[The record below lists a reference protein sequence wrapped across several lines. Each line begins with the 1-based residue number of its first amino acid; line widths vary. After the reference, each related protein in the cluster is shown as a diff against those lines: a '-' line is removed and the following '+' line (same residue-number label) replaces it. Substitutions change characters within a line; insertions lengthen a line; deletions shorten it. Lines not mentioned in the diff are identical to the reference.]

1 MALAGYVVA
10 GVVQY
15 KLAKPGSFACNDAD
29 FSPAGAQLSHV
40 MWCALRAATA
50 PAHAPLRAH
59 ARGGFVAHRS
69 AGASAAQHA
78 HLHPGAAA
86 SLHTL
91 AYPRSRML
99 TRLPPPR
106 HRRVYYAQKF
116 LEFGDTLFFI
126 LRTRFRQLTLL
137 HVYHHVS
144 ITLITAL
151 FLRYDV
157 NGDNYLPAAA
167 NSFVHVL
174 MYSHYLAAAFGVD
187 TFWKK
192 QLTSLQLVQFGGVLA
207 QSAVAAWRGPACGFP
222 EWLKAVM
229 VAYQVSMLALFG
241 AFFVNSYLGAR
252 RRRREKGKAKAL

>member
-1 MALAGYVVA
+1 
-10 GVVQY
+10 
-15 KLAKPGSFACNDAD
+15 
-29 FSPAGAQLSHV
+29 
-40 MWCALRAATA
+40 
-50 PAHAPLRAH
+50 
-59 ARGGFVAHRS
+59 
-69 AGASAAQHA
+69 
-78 HLHPGAAA
+78 
-86 SLHTL
+86 
-91 AYPRSRML
+91 
-99 TRLPPPR
+99 
-106 HRRVYYAQKF
+106 VYYAQKF

-157 NGDNYLPAAA
+157 NADNYLPAAA
-167 NSFVHVL
+167 NSAVHVL